1 MAREEEFQLCPNCK
15 AGRLRPTGLAAT
27 NSDPQTNRVTN
38 DLRGYKCDS
47 CGYSEGGQA
56 KVVAVNEQEAIRES
70 TNTTTI
76 TSSPAATTAA
86 AQAAAEAAETAA
98 EEEEEEEGK
107 ERLIKLRDTGDDNEM
122 VAVREE
128 EKEDT
133 EEDL

>member
-1 MAREEEFQLCPNCK
+1 MAGEEEFQLCPNCK
-15 AGRLRPTGLAAT
+15 VGRLRLTGLAT
-27 NSDPQTNRVTN
+27 TSSDPQTNRVTN

-76 TSSPAATTAA
+76 ISSPAATTAA
-86 AQAAAEAAETAA
+86 AQAVA
-98 EEEEEEEGK
+98 EEEGK

>member
-1 MAREEEFQLCPNCK
+1 MAGGEEFQLCPNCK
-15 AGRLRPTGLAAT
+15 VGRLRLTGLAT
-27 NSDPQTNRVTN
+27 TSSDPQTNRVTN

-47 CGYSEGGQA
+47 CSYSVGGQA

-70 TNTTTI
+70 TNTTSI

-86 AQAAAEAAETAA
+86 AQAAAEATETAA
-98 EEEEEEEGK
+98 EEEGK

-122 VAVREE
+122 VAIREE

>member
-1 MAREEEFQLCPNCK
+1 MAGEEEFQLCPNCK

-27 NSDPQTNRVTN
+27 SADPQTNRVTN
-38 DLRGYKCDS
+38 DLRGYKCDN
-47 CGYSEGGQA
+47 CGYPEGGQA
-56 KVVAVNEQEAIRES
+56 KVVAANEQAAISES
-70 TNTTTI
+70 TNTI

-86 AQAAAEAAETAA
+86 AQAVA
-98 EEEEEEEGK
+98 EEEGK